1 MFRNK
6 KGFYEKS
13 FNEVTKK
20 TKNRDF
26 PPEELENLRCIC
38 VDEVHIGLQDPVQ
51 VNSVPHL
58 ASETAASSVNRRDSG
73 MVTIIFLFKS

>member
-1 MFRNK
+1 MFLNQK
-6 KGFYEKS
+6 DFTKS
-13 FNEVTKK
+13 LSTRLTKK

-51 VNSVPHL
+51 VNSIPHL
-58 ASETAASSVNRRDSG
+58 ASETAAGV
-73 MVTIIFLFKS
+73 